1 MIKWISLAAGS
12 CGIVCFGK
20 RWGLVMQLDW
30 AKPFNGPKW
39 NALAALNV
47 GGITVD
53 GIYMIWF
60 EASQARVVCVGNGRI
75 SRELARERNDR
86 EVIRYADRGTLL
98 VTWAALPTLQQEGAV
113 RYLTDLYPP
122 LIKRFQPGAVPV
134 AVNSPWR

>member
-1 MIKWISLAAGS
+1 
-12 CGIVCFGK
+12 
-20 RWGLVMQLDW
+20 MQLDW

-86 EVIRYADRGTLL
+86 EVIRNADRGTLL